1 MYFLELFL
9 CMFSSRAIPR
19 MDSPLRFAF
28 CTALHLAVCNG
39 VGFLRVGVAVLR
51 TRLVPL
57 RPEVSTGRSVSWL
70 VSGVASLA
78 AHLVP
83 RPLVGRWI
91 MGECVVLLVK
101 SRKDT
106 RTRRRFL
113 RWDVAPLVLH
123 RQAIV
128 QSFKHIHSCSGIGR
142 PVRAG
147 QQLQGAPA
155 VSDRVVP
162 GDSAPVL
169 EAQDPLQTHPF
180 VHCAIGDFRL
190 LRGHLE
196 AFVEA

>member
-1 MYFLELFL
+1 M
-9 CMFSSRAIPR
+9 CG
-19 MDSPLRFAF
+19 SPCEA
-28 CTALHLAVCNG
+28 AKYA
-39 VGFLRVGVAVLR
+39 R
-51 TRLVPL
+51 T
-57 RPEVSTGRSVSWL
+57 W
-70 VSGVASLA
+70 
-78 AHLVP
+78 
-83 RPLVGRWI
+83 
-91 MGECVVLLVK
+91 
-101 SRKDT
+101 
-106 RTRRRFL
+106 RRFL
-113 RWDVAPLVLH
+113 RRDVAPLVLH

-196 AFVEA
+196 AFVEAWKEVLQHSVGVIDGSRTRKSEFADEPVLERSCGAFHSTLRLRRQSEDKLHAELVHCSTELSGAGHSLR